1 MGKLSALSP
10 LIGSWSTTITML
22 SPKGQDGLQFHASD
36 TYRWLQ
42 GENIVVHD
50 VVGEMDGKPVVSIE
64 VYSCDGTGQVHARSY
79 DSGGEVSDFRAAMQ
93 DGQWTIDGDTQRFGS
108 TAVTRDAIEGR
119 WQTRADGDWRDWMQ
133 VSLLRQ
139 S

>member
-1 MGKLSALSP
+1 MGKLTALSP

-22 SPKGQDGLQFHASD
+22 SPAGQNGLQFHVND
-36 TYRWLQ
+36 TYRWLP

-50 VVGEMDGKPVVSIE
+50 VIGEMDGKPVVSME
-64 VYSCDGTGQVHARSY
+64 VYSCDDMGQVHARSY

-93 DGQWTIDGDTQRFGS
+93 DGKWTIDGDTQRFAS
-108 TAVTRDAIEGR
+108 TAVTRDAIEGL
-119 WQTRADGDWRDWMQ
+119 WQTLADGDWLDWMR
-133 VSLLRQ
+133 VSLHRQ